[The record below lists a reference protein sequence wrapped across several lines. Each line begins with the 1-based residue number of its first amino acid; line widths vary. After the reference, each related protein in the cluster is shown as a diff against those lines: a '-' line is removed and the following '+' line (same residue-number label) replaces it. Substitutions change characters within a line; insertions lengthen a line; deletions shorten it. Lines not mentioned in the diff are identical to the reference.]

1 MPSPFAFPHAA
12 FKAYDIRG
20 VVPTALNAD
29 FARQLGLG
37 LAARAHACGV
47 TTLVVGRDGRLSSP
61 ELAGAQQQGMR

>member
-1 MPSPFAFPHAA
+1 MPSPFTFPHAA

-20 VVPTALNAD
+20 VVPSALNAN

-47 TTLVVGRDGRLSSP
+47 TTLVVGRDGRLIST
-61 ELAGAQQQGMR
+61 